1 MIGLR
6 LSPETTAALDKWAAE
21 NGLSSR
27 SEAIRVLI
35 ETAVGKPAG
44 RA

>member
-6 LSPETTAALDKWAAE
+6 LSPETTAALDKWAAAS
-21 NGLSSR
+21 GLSSR